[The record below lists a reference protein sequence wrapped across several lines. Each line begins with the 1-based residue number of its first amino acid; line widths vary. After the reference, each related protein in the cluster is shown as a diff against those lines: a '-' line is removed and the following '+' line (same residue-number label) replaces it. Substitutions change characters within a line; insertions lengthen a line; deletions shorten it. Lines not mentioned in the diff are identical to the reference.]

1 MGIII
6 DLILIGIIA
15 LSAFL
20 GYKKGLVELG
30 AKLFAGI
37 IAIIIT
43 IIIYKPIGNIII
55 KNTQIDEEI
64 ENVILEKAS
73 NIINETS
80 NVSNNE
86 YVQTATDSVVNQV
99 KDDMLPEQA
108 RNIATNVV
116 YIGSALAIFIIIKI
130 ALRFITALADMVAS
144 LPILKQF
151 NEAGGLIYGILRGIL
166 IVGFCI
172 LISAIVINLNPNS
185 SIEKRLN
192 ETYITKYAY
201 NMLIKF

>member
-6 DLILIGIIA
+6 DFILIGIIS

-55 KNTQIDEEI
+55 KNTQIDEKI
-64 ENVILEKAS
+64 ENTILEKTS
-73 NIINETS
+73 NVITETP

-86 YVQTATDSVVNQV
+86 YVQTATDNIANQI
-99 KDDMLPEQA
+99 KDEMLPEQA
-108 RNIATNVV
+108 RNIAINVIYV
-116 YIGSALAIFIIIKI
+116 GSALIIFIIIKL
-130 ALRFITALADMVAS
+130 ALRFVTAIADMVAS

-151 NEAGGLIYGILRGIL
+151 NEVGGLIYGILRGIL

-172 LISAIVINLNPNS
+172 LISAIIINVNPNN
-185 SIEKRLN
+185 IIQKKLN

>member
-130 ALRFITALADMVAS
+130 VLRFVTALADMVAS

>member
-6 DLILIGIIA
+6 DFILIGIIS

-55 KNTQIDEEI
+55 KNTQIDEKI
-64 ENVILEKAS
+64 ENTILEKTS
-73 NIINETS
+73 NVITETP

-86 YVQTATDSVVNQV
+86 YVQTATDNIANQI
-99 KDDMLPEQA
+99 KDEMLPEQA
-108 RNIATNVV
+108 RNIAINVIYV
-116 YIGSALAIFIIIKI
+116 GSALIIFIIIKL
-130 ALRFITALADMVAS
+130 ALRFVTAIADMVAS

-151 NEAGGLIYGILRGIL
+151 NEVGGLIYGILRGIL

-172 LISAIVINLNPNS
+172 LISAIIINVNPNNI
-185 SIEKRLN
+185 IEKKLN